1 MINMSLEE
9 RINADIK
16 KAMLAKDREKLDSL
30 RAVKAAI
37 LLIKTSKSGSEVSE
51 QEEIQTLQRLVKQ
64 RKEAALTYKEQ
75 DRQDLYDVEISQAA
89 IIEHYLPQQLS
100 EEEIRQALQTIIN
113 DLGIT
118 SPKDMGRVMGAAQKQ
133 FAGKADN
140 KIVSQITKE
149 LLG

>member
-1 MINMSLEE
+1 MSLEE

-16 KAMLAKDREKLDSL
+16 TAMLAKDREKLDSL

-37 LLIKTSKSGSEVSE
+37 LLIKTSKSGTEVSE

-75 DRQDLYDVEISQAA
+75 NRQELYDVEISQAA
-89 IIEHYLPQQLS
+89 IIEKYLPQQLS
-100 EEEIRQALQTIIN
+100 EAEIRQTLQAIIKG
-113 DLGIT
+113 LGIT

-140 KIVSQITKE
+140 KVVSQLIKE

>member
-1 MINMSLEE
+1 MSNMSLEE

-16 KAMLAKDREKLDSL
+16 TAMLAKDREKLDSL

-37 LLIKTSKSGSEVSE
+37 LLIKTSKSGTEVSE

-75 DRQDLYDVEISQAA
+75 NRQELYDVEISQAA

-100 EEEIRQALQTIIN
+100 EDEIRQTLQAIIK

-140 KIVSQITKE
+140 KVVSQLIKE

>member
-1 MINMSLEE
+1 MSNMSLEE

-16 KAMLAKDREKLDSL
+16 TAMLAKDREKLDSL

-37 LLIKTSKSGSEVSE
+37 LLIKTSKSGTEVSE

-75 DRQDLYDVEISQAA
+75 NRQELYDVEISQAA
-89 IIEHYLPQQLS
+89 IIEKYLPQQLS
-100 EEEIRQALQTIIN
+100 EAEIRQTLQAIIKG
-113 DLGIT
+113 LGIT

-140 KIVSQITKE
+140 KVVSQIIKE

>member
-1 MINMSLEE
+1 MSLEE

>member
-1 MINMSLEE
+1 MSLEE

-75 DRQDLYDVEISQAA
+75 NRPDLYDVEISQAA

>member
-1 MINMSLEE
+1 MSLEE

-30 RAVKAAI
+30 RAIKAAI
-37 LLIKTSKSGSEVSE
+37 LLIKTSKSGTEVSE

-75 DRQDLYDVEISQAA
+75 NRQELYDVEMSQAA
-89 IIEHYLPQQLS
+89 IIEQYLPQQLS
-100 EEEIRQALQTIIN
+100 EEEIRQTLQTIIK

-118 SPKDMGRVMGAAQKQ
+118 SPKDMGKVMGAAQKQ
-133 FAGKADN
+133 FAGQTDN

>member
-30 RAVKAAI
+30 RAIKAAI
-37 LLIKTSKSGSEVSE
+37 LLIKTSKSGTEVSE

-75 DRQDLYDVEISQAA
+75 NRQELYDVEMSQAA
-89 IIEHYLPQQLS
+89 IIEQYLPQQLS
-100 EEEIRQALQTIIN
+100 EEEIRQTLQTIIK

-118 SPKDMGRVMGAAQKQ
+118 SPKDMGKVMGAAQKQ

-140 KIVSQITKE
+140 KVVSQITKE

>member
-1 MINMSLEE
+1 MSLEE

-16 KAMLAKDREKLDSL
+16 TAMLAKDREKLDSL

-37 LLIKTSKSGSEVSE
+37 LLIKTSKSGTEVSE

-75 DRQDLYDVEISQAA
+75 NRQELYDVEISQAA
-89 IIEHYLPQQLS
+89 IIEKYLPQQLS
-100 EEEIRQALQTIIN
+100 EAEIRQTLQAIIKG
-113 DLGIT
+113 LGIT

-140 KIVSQITKE
+140 KVVSQIIKE

>member
-30 RAVKAAI
+30 RAIKAAI
-37 LLIKTSKSGSEVSE
+37 LLIKTSKSGTEVSE

-75 DRQDLYDVEISQAA
+75 NRQELYDVEMSQAA
-89 IIEHYLPQQLS
+89 IIEQYLPQQLS
-100 EEEIRQALQTIIN
+100 EEEIRQTLQTIIK
-113 DLGIT
+113 DLGVT

-140 KIVSQITKE
+140 KVVSQLIKE

>member
-1 MINMSLEE
+1 MSLEE

-30 RAVKAAI
+30 RAIKAAI
-37 LLIKTSKSGSEVSE
+37 LLIKTSKSGTEVSE

-75 DRQDLYDVEISQAA
+75 NRQELYDVEMSQAA
-89 IIEHYLPQQLS
+89 IIEQYLPQQLS
-100 EEEIRQALQTIIN
+100 EEEIRQTLQTIIK
-113 DLGIT
+113 DLGVT

-140 KIVSQITKE
+140 KVVSQLIKE

>member
-30 RAVKAAI
+30 RAIKAAI
-37 LLIKTSKSGSEVSE
+37 LLIKTSKSGTEVSE

-75 DRQDLYDVEISQAA
+75 NRQELYDVEMSQAA
-89 IIEHYLPQQLS
+89 IIEQYLPQQLS
-100 EEEIRQALQTIIN
+100 EEEIRQTLQTIIK

-118 SPKDMGRVMGAAQKQ
+118 SPKDMGKVMGAAQKQ

-140 KIVSQITKE
+140 KVVSQLIKE

>member
-1 MINMSLEE
+1 MSNMSLEE

-16 KAMLAKDREKLDSL
+16 TAMLAKDREKLDSL

-37 LLIKTSKSGSEVSE
+37 LLIKTSKSGTEVSE

-75 DRQDLYDVEISQAA
+75 NRQELYDVEISQAA
-89 IIEHYLPQQLS
+89 IIEKYLPQQLS
-100 EEEIRQALQTIIN
+100 EAEIRQALQAIIK

-140 KIVSQITKE
+140 KVVSQIIKE

>member
-1 MINMSLEE
+1 MSNMSLEE

-16 KAMLAKDREKLDSL
+16 TAMLAKDREKLDSL

-37 LLIKTSKSGSEVSE
+37 LLIKTSKSGTEVSE

-75 DRQDLYDVEISQAA
+75 NRQELYDVEISQAA
-89 IIEHYLPQQLS
+89 IIEKYLPQQLS
-100 EEEIRQALQTIIN
+100 EAEIRQALQAIIK

-118 SPKDMGRVMGAAQKQ
+118 SPKDMGRVMGVAQKQ

-140 KIVSQITKE
+140 KVVSQLIKE

>member
-1 MINMSLEE
+1 MSNMSLEE

-16 KAMLAKDREKLDSL
+16 TAMLAKDREKLDSL

-37 LLIKTSKSGSEVSE
+37 LLIKTSKSGTEVSE

-75 DRQDLYDVEISQAA
+75 NRQELYDVEISQAA
-89 IIEHYLPQQLS
+89 IIEKYLPQQLS
-100 EEEIRQALQTIIN
+100 EDEIRQTLQAIIKG
-113 DLGIT
+113 LGIT

-140 KIVSQITKE
+140 KVVSQLIKE

>member
-1 MINMSLEE
+1 MNNMSLEE

>member
-30 RAVKAAI
+30 RAIKAAI
-37 LLIKTSKSGSEVSE
+37 LLIKTSKSGTEVSE

-75 DRQDLYDVEISQAA
+75 NRQELYDVEMSQAA
-89 IIEHYLPQQLS
+89 IIEQYLPQQLS
-100 EEEIRQALQTIIN
+100 EEEIRQTLQTIIK

-118 SPKDMGRVMGAAQKQ
+118 SPKDMGKVMGAAQKQ
-133 FAGKADN
+133 FAGQADN

>member
-30 RAVKAAI
+30 RAIKAASR
-37 LLIKTSKSGSEVSE
+37 LIKTSKSGTEVSE

-75 DRQDLYDVEISQAA
+75 NRQELYDVEMSQAA
-89 IIEHYLPQQLS
+89 IIEQYLPQQLS
-100 EEEIRQALQTIIN
+100 EEEIRQTLQTIIK
-113 DLGIT
+113 DLGVT

-140 KIVSQITKE
+140 KVVSQLIKE

>member
-1 MINMSLEE
+1 MNLEE

-16 KAMLAKDREKLDSL
+16 QAMLAKDRERLESL
-30 RAVKAAI
+30 RAIKSAI
-37 LLIKTSKSGSEVSE
+37 LMIKTSKSGTQVSE

-75 DRQDLYDVEISQAA
+75 NRQELYDVEIAQAK
-89 IIEHYLPQQLS
+89 IIEEYLPEQLS
-100 EEEIRQALQTIIN
+100 EDEIRQAISNIIKE
-113 DLGIT
+113 LGVT
-118 SPKDMGRVMGAAQKQ
+118 SPKDMGKVMGPAQKQ

-140 KIVSQITKE
+140 KIVSQIVKE